1 MKQSSISYANAKFAS
16 AAGSCDWSHLK
27 SLVVSVSLLF
37 SSSVVADEL
46 GNILSDNKELLF
58 DYDFKSN
65 ELESDML
72 SKSWINPVRL
82 QYSKKYSTQFTDRTS
97 RTGSFSI
104 IIDQPIFRSGGIYYA
119 IKYSQ
124 ALRDANEAELR
135 FQKRQM
141 IGDAVSI
148 LFNLKKNRLEQ
159 EKMRYLVKN
168 DKIDIRQKRDSYDA
182 GILDSSFLDQAILK
196 KSQDEATLL
205 ELELIRLELKQRF
218 SLLSDKNPNSL
229 RLPVLKMISKKHYKE
244 QNLELKKDRLRAEQS
259 AYNAN
264 VTTAKYLPTISLQGQ
279 YIDGDLNPIYGSSGM
294 EEKYYNYGFTVS
306 MPLDINSLTDIEAS
320 KVAKLRAATQVLDRK
335 DQVNEEYKWIHNSL
349 NILDKKIVLAQKDEK
364 VYNNLF
370 RLTKNLAQAGEK
382 TSLDADIMQ
391 NSLQIRKLDQ
401 KIYKIDKQV
410 QLLKLYIRVENV
422 L

>member
-1 MKQSSISYANAKFAS
+1 MKGLNV
-16 AAGSCDWSHLK
+16 LK
-27 SLVVSVSLLF
+27 KLLVLCSLLF
-37 SSSVVADEL
+37 TSAVQADEL

-58 DYDFKSN
+58 DYQFQSN
-65 ELESDML
+65 DLESDML

-82 QYSKKYSTQFTDRTS
+82 QYNKRFSTQLIDGTS
-97 RTGSFSI
+97 ITGSYSI
-104 IIDQPIFRSGGIYYA
+104 TIDQPIFRSGGIYYA

-124 ALRDANEAELR
+124 ALRNANEADLKL
-135 FQKRQM
+135 QKRIM

-159 EKMRYLVKN
+159 QKMKYLIKN
-168 DKIDIRQKRDSYDA
+168 DRIDIRQKRDSYDA
-182 GILDSSFLDQAILK
+182 GLLDSSFLDQAILK

-205 ELELIRLELKQRF
+205 GLELNLLELKQRF

-229 RLPVLKMISKKHYKE
+229 RLPVLKMISKKKYSE
-244 QNLELKKDRLRAEQS
+244 ENLELKTDRLRAEQS

-264 VTTAKYLPTISLQGQ
+264 VTIAKYLPTVSLQGQ
-279 YIDGDLNPIYGSSGM
+279 YIDGDLNPLYERPGM

-320 KVAKLRAATQVLDRK
+320 KVAKLRAAVQVLDRK
-335 DQVNEEYKWIHNSL
+335 DQVAEEYEWIHNSL
-349 NILDKKIVLAQKDEK
+349 SILDKKIVLAQKDEK

-391 NSLQIRKLDQ
+391 NSLQIRKIDQ

>member
-1 MKQSSISYANAKFAS
+1 MFTS
-16 AAGSCDWSHLK
+16 AVL
-27 SLVVSVSLLF
+27 
-37 SSSVVADEL
+37 ADEL

-65 ELESDML
+65 ELESDIL
-72 SKSWINPVRL
+72 SKSWVNPVRL
-82 QYSKKYSTQFTDRTS
+82 QYNKRYSTQFKDRTS
-97 RTGSFSI
+97 ITGNYSI
-104 IIDQPIFRSGGIYYA
+104 IIDQPIFKSGGIYYA

-124 ALRDANEAELR
+124 ALRNSNEADLKL
-135 FQKRQM
+135 QKRQM

-159 EKMRYLVKN
+159 QKMKYLIRN

-182 GILDSSFLDQAILK
+182 GLLDSSFLDQAILK
-196 KSQDEATLL
+196 KSQDEAALL
-205 ELELIRLELKQRF
+205 ELELNLLELKQRF
-218 SLLSDKNPNSL
+218 SLLSDKKPDGL
-229 RLPVLKMISKKHYKE
+229 RLPVLKLMSKSNYRE
-244 QNLELKKDRLRAEQS
+244 QNLELKRDRLRAEQS
-259 AYNAN
+259 AYNAKI
-264 VTTAKYLPTISLQGQ
+264 TTAKYLPTVALQGE
-279 YIDGDLNPIYGSSGM
+279 YIDGDLNPLYARPGT

-306 MPLDINSLTDIEAS
+306 MPLDINSLTDIEAR
-320 KVAKLRAATQVLDRK
+320 KVEKLRAEIQVLDRK
-335 DQVNEEYKWIHNSL
+335 NTVEEEYAWIHNSL
-349 NILDKKIVLAQKDEK
+349 GILDKKIVLAKKDEK

-370 RLTKNLAQAGEK
+370 RLTENLAQAGEK

-401 KIYKIDKQV
+401 KIYKIDKQI